1 VQESRPF
8 TNPLQMEDSAGYEKA
23 KNTSDKLSKPIKKT
37 RTKTKGRKCQM
48 TVFEGLFKH
57 K

>member
-1 VQESRPF
+1 
-8 TNPLQMEDSAGYEKA
+8 MEDSAGYEKA